1 MKSMIQKIATIVAG
15 LALVITSC
23 AVNSACYYFMYQPE
37 LPEGAD
43 RLRRR

>member
-1 MKSMIQKIATIVAG
+1 MKNMMRKFSTVVAG
-15 LALVITSC
+15 LALVITTC

-37 LPEGAD
+37 LPEGAE

>member
-1 MKSMIQKIATIVAG
+1 MKNLIRKISTIAAG